1 MNILFSQ
8 GHGPRAF
15 HFEGEIPIYSDIYR
29 QNEDI
34 IMTKER

>member
-1 MNILFSQ
+1 MP
-8 GHGPRAF
+8 GPRAF
-15 HFEGEIPIYSDIYR
+15 HFEGINPGYSIIYR